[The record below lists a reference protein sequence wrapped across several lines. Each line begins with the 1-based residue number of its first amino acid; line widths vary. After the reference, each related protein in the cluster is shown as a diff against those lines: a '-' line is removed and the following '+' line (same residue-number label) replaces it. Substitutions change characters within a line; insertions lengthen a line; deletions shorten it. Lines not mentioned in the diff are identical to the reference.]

1 MSRSII
7 VHLMNPEAESALLVE
22 KDETL
27 CEIRGGFC
35 WKRMELCVRLAKCKT
50 RKGFSLSHGPWSWK
64 EGRRRRR
71 NDKREAMKEMTSR
84 NVGPSNSSL

>member
-27 CEIRGGFC
+27 CEIRGGVLLEKDGALC
-35 WKRMELCVRLAKCKT
+35 EISKVQNKKR
-50 RKGFSLSHGPWSWK
+50 FQSLSWPMVM
-64 EGRRRRR
+64 EGR
-71 NDKREAMKEMTSR
+71 KKKKKE
-84 NVGPSNSSL
+84 